1 MTQFLNQDQDEDT
14 SSSEEV
20 QLEFDFINIANE
32 GTKDREDDN
41 LEAEEVYREPVVPF
55 NLEELNISMPRL
67 KYDVDEFYLEI
78 LRDKYS
84 QFEKCLTVCR

>member
-1 MTQFLNQDQDEDT
+1 
-14 SSSEEV
+14 V
-20 QLEFDFINIANE
+20 GI
-32 GTKDREDDN
+32 KDREDDN
-41 LEAEEVYREPVVPF
+41 LEAEEVYHKEPVVPF

-84 QFEKCLTVCR
+84 QFEKCLEVCKQHDCYLESEKIIKKLL